1 MASNNSDNIPPQGDP
16 GAPDY
21 VCTNC
26 HSNIF
31 ELCDACYARIDVA
44 EILENMRRARG
55 ATSSNR
61 SESSQNDPDPPGS
74 PRTPSGRRGIAT
86 LISITQTGK
95 NIYKYK
101 YKYENETPSPGY
113 ELVIKDTRNV
123 PDDNIIV
130 ALEGHDNDEENEE
143 DVSDTPILEIKEINI
158 LPPETDDN
166 DEENEEDVSDSD
178 TPILDVDEA
187 NKYCNL

>member
-1 MASNNSDNIPPQGDP
+1 MASNNNDDIPPQGDP

-44 EILENMRRARG
+44 KILENMRRARG
-55 ATSSNR
+55 ATPATSSNR

-86 LISITQTGK
+86 LISITQQGK
-95 NIYKYK
+95 TYINTNTNMRTKLQA
-101 YKYENETPSPGY
+101 PGM
-113 ELVIKDTRNV
+113 
-123 PDDNIIV
+123 
-130 ALEGHDNDEENEE
+130 
-143 DVSDTPILEIKEINI
+143 
-158 LPPETDDN
+158 
-166 DEENEEDVSDSD
+166 
-178 TPILDVDEA
+178 
-187 NKYCNL
+187 NL

>member
-1 MASNNSDNIPPQGDP
+1 MASNNNDDTPPQGDP

-31 ELCDACYARIDVA
+31 ELCDACYAQIDVA

-55 ATSSNR
+55 ATPTTSSNR

-74 PRTPSGRRGIAT
+74 PSIVESGVESDEKNPLSASATGGATNEPQSNNSPSVNSPSASGGTPSGRRGIAT

-101 YKYENETPSPGY
+101 YKYENETPRTPM
-113 ELVIKDTRNV
+113 LLDIVVKDTRNI
-123 PDDNIIV
+123 PDDNIII
-130 ALEGHDNDEENEE
+130 ARRR
-143 DVSDTPILEIKEINI
+143 K
-158 LPPETDDN
+158 
-166 DEENEEDVSDSD
+166 
-178 TPILDVDEA
+178 
-187 NKYCNL
+187 